1 MTSLPNAVVAAVAL
15 TMTAV
20 DAQPLPD
27 FSGTWTMDRERSES
41 LHQSQPIEPPTA
53 GDHPDRARAHHR
65 DAARAPSTT
74 TTVYTIGPRSGAGT
88 PSPAGGSRAYW
99 DGDALVTEGAR
110 TVQGQTVS
118 VRETRT
124 LDDSGGEMTVQTLL
138 VVQHG
143 YSFRGAKNYGASK
156 DVFRR
161 AVALK
166 RRDRRCRPVLV
177 VVVSGHRDARPAGGV
192 ARRGD
197 VWSSIR
203 RRVLHNPASDENR
216 HLPMTVAERF
226 AGKPARALGTKAAPG
241 KPMCKFA
248 VWVVV
253 AGLAAGCAATPTPD
267 QPLGR

>member
-41 LHQSQPIEPPTA
+41 LHQSQPIEPPTVVITQTE
-53 GDHPDRARAHHR
+53 RELTIETRR
-65 DAARAPSTT
+65 STSTT
-74 TTVYTIGPRSGAGT
+74 KTVYTIGPRTGAGT

-99 DGDALVTEGAR
+99 DGNALVTEGAR

-124 LDDSGGEMTVQTLL
+124 LDDSGSEMTVQTLL

-161 AVALK
+161 V
-166 RRDRRCRPVLV
+166 
-177 VVVSGHRDARPAGGV
+177 
-192 ARRGD
+192 
-197 VWSSIR
+197 
-203 RRVLHNPASDENR
+203 
-216 HLPMTVAERF
+216 
-226 AGKPARALGTKAAPG
+226 
-241 KPMCKFA
+241 
-248 VWVVV
+248 
-253 AGLAAGCAATPTPD
+253 TP
-267 QPLGR
+267 